1 MDLIISILSF
11 IVALGVLVT
20 VHEFGHFW
28 VARRAG
34 VKVLRFSVGFGRPL
48 YRFYRQNDP
57 TEYVIAAIP
66 LGGYVK
72 MLDEREG
79 EVKPEELPQAF
90 NRQSLKART
99 AIVFAGPLFN
109 FIFAFIAFWM
119 VLMIGESGLR
129 TVVGDVAE
137 NSLAEQ
143 AGITTGDEITR
154 VGTVESPIWNVAMGQ
169 IISQA
174 MDQGQLSLTIR
185 RPGGVERQQEIRL
198 GSVVD
203 LDPEKIITKLGIRPW
218 QPILE
223 PVLDQV
229 ISGGAADR
237 AGLQSGDRILLVDD
251 QPVDRWQAWVSYLQA
266 RPGQSLK
273 VIIER
278 QGQRQQ
284 LTLVPDSVTAGD
296 VVIGRIGA
304 MVRVPESLMDGMQG
318 IYQLGP
324 LSAVPAAMQ
333 STWHYSV
340 LTLKMVGRLLVG
352 HASIDNLSGP
362 ISLAQFAGQSAS
374 SGLVSFLKFL
384 ALVSISLGVIN
395 LLPIPMLDGGHLL
408 FYLVEFIKGG
418 PVPERV
424 QEMGMRL
431 GLAILV
437 FVMGVAFFVDIGRLF

>member
-11 IVALGVLVT
+11 VLALGILVT

-28 VARRAG
+28 VARKSG
-34 VKVLRFSVGFGRPL
+34 VKVLRFSVGFGKPI
-48 YRFYRQNDP
+48 YRFYRNNDP

-79 EVKPEELPQAF
+79 EVSQEDLPQAF

-109 FIFAFIAFWM
+109 FVFAFFAFWL
-119 VLMIGESGLR
+119 VLMIGEAGLR
-129 TVVGDVAE
+129 TIVGEVAPE
-137 NSLAEQ
+137 SLAAQ
-143 AGITTGDEITR
+143 AGIHTGDEIVQIGSVQT
-154 VGTVESPIWNVAMGQ
+154 PIWNVAMGQ

-174 MDQGQLSLTIR
+174 MDDGELSLRVRTS
-185 RPGGVERQQEIRL
+185 GGIESDRL
-198 GSVVD
+198 IQFGTTD
-203 LDPEKIITKLGIRPW
+203 RLEPPAIIQKLGIQPW

-229 ISGGAADR
+229 IAGGAADQ
-237 AGLQSGDRILLVDD
+237 AGLLAGDRILLVDGQSVNNWRD
-251 QPVDRWQAWVSYLQA
+251 WVAYLQSK
-266 RPGQSLK
+266 PGQRLSVL
-273 VIIER
+273 IER
-278 QGQRQQ
+278 QGNKQE
-284 LTLVPDSVTAGD
+284 LLLVPEA
-296 VVIGRIGA
+296 VVVDGTTIGRIGA
-304 MVRVPESLMDGMQG
+304 MVAVPESVASGMQG
-318 IYQLGP
+318 IYQLNP
-324 LSAVPAAMQ
+324 LSAIPAALN

-352 HASIDNLSGP
+352 TASIENLSGP

-374 SGLVSFLKFL
+374 SGLVTFLKFL
-384 ALVSISLGVIN
+384 AFVSISLGVIN

-408 FYLVEFIKGG
+408 FYFIEFIKGG
-418 PVPERV
+418 PVPEAV

-431 GLAILV
+431 GLAVLV
-437 FVMGVAFFVDIGRLF
+437 FVMGLAFFVDLGRLF

>member
-11 IVALGVLVT
+11 VLALGILVT

-28 VARRAG
+28 VARKSG
-34 VKVLRFSVGFGRPL
+34 VKVLRFSVGFGKPI
-48 YRFYRQNDP
+48 YRFYRNNDP

-79 EVKPEELPQAF
+79 EVSQEDLPQAF

-109 FIFAFIAFWM
+109 FVFAFFAFWL
-119 VLMIGESGLR
+119 VLMIGEAGLR
-129 TVVGDVAE
+129 TIVGEVSPE
-137 NSLAEQ
+137 SLAAQ
-143 AGITTGDEITR
+143 AGIHTGDEIVQIGSVQT
-154 VGTVESPIWNVAMGQ
+154 PIWNVAMGQ

-174 MDQGQLSLTIR
+174 MDDGELSLRVRTS
-185 RPGGVERQQEIRL
+185 GGIESDRL
-198 GSVVD
+198 IQFGTTD
-203 LDPEKIITKLGIRPW
+203 RLEPPAIIQKLGIQPW

-229 ISGGAADR
+229 IAGGAADQ
-237 AGLQSGDRILLVDD
+237 AGLLAGDRILLVDGQSVNNWRD
-251 QPVDRWQAWVSYLQA
+251 WVAYLQSK
-266 RPGQSLK
+266 PGQRLSVL
-273 VIIER
+273 IER
-278 QGQRQQ
+278 QGNKQE
-284 LTLVPDSVTAGD
+284 LLLVPEA
-296 VVIGRIGA
+296 VVVDGTTIGRIGA
-304 MVRVPESLMDGMQG
+304 MVAVPESVASGMQG
-318 IYQLGP
+318 IYQLNP
-324 LSAVPAAMQ
+324 LSAIPAALN

-352 HASIDNLSGP
+352 TASIENLSGP

-374 SGLVSFLKFL
+374 SGLVTFLKFL
-384 ALVSISLGVIN
+384 AFVSISLGVIN

-408 FYLVEFIKGG
+408 FYFIEFIKGG
-418 PVPERV
+418 PVPEAV

-431 GLAILV
+431 GLAVLV
-437 FVMGVAFFVDIGRLF
+437 FVMGLAFFVDLGRLF

>member
-11 IVALGVLVT
+11 VLALGILVT

-28 VARRAG
+28 VARQSG
-34 VKVLRFSVGFGRPL
+34 VKVLRFSVGFGKPI
-48 YRFYRQNDP
+48 YRFYRNNDP

-79 EVKPEELPQAF
+79 EVSQEDLPQAF

-109 FIFAFIAFWM
+109 FVFAFFAFWL
-119 VLMIGESGLR
+119 VLMIGEAGLR
-129 TVVGDVAE
+129 TIVGEVAPE
-137 NSLAEQ
+137 SLAAQ
-143 AGITTGDEITR
+143 AGIHTGDEIVQIGSVQT
-154 VGTVESPIWNVAMGQ
+154 PIWNVAMGQ

-174 MDQGQLSLTIR
+174 MDDGELSLRVRTS
-185 RPGGVERQQEIRL
+185 GGIESDRL
-198 GSVVD
+198 IQFGTTD
-203 LDPEKIITKLGIRPW
+203 RLEPPAIIQKLGIQPW

-229 ISGGAADR
+229 IAGGAADQ
-237 AGLQSGDRILLVDD
+237 AGLLAGDRILLVDGQSVNNWRD
-251 QPVDRWQAWVSYLQA
+251 WVAYLQSK
-266 RPGQSLK
+266 PGQRLSVL
-273 VIIER
+273 IER
-278 QGQRQQ
+278 QGNKQE
-284 LTLVPDSVTAGD
+284 LLLVPEA
-296 VVIGRIGA
+296 VVVDGTTIGRIGA
-304 MVRVPESLMDGMQG
+304 MVAVPESVASGMQG
-318 IYQLGP
+318 IYQLNP
-324 LSAVPAAMQ
+324 LSAIPAALN

-352 HASIDNLSGP
+352 TASIENLSGP

-374 SGLVSFLKFL
+374 SGLVTFLKFL
-384 ALVSISLGVIN
+384 AFVSISLGVIN

-408 FYLVEFIKGG
+408 FYFIEFIKGG
-418 PVPERV
+418 PVPEAV

-431 GLAILV
+431 GLAVLV
-437 FVMGVAFFVDIGRLF
+437 FVMGLAFFVDLGRLF